1 MRNFFKKL
9 GNALVVIGLIL
20 ALYSSVGDMIVEIV
34 PSLAVISG
42 MFSYIGWGLMLLG
55 SLMNGGLV
63 GLFTFLGLALAAFIV
78 SLVFSSLI
86 TSFLPVLAPFAGI
99 ISWILTILILST
111 AFKRK

>member
-1 MRNFFKKL
+1 MHNFFKKL
-9 GNALVVIGLIL
+9 GSAFIGIGLIL
-20 ALYSSVGDMIVEIV
+20 ALYSSVGDLIVEIV
-34 PSLAVISG
+34 PALAGISG

-55 SLMNGGLV
+55 SLLNGGLV

-78 SLVFSSLI
+78 SLVFNSLI
-86 TSFLPVLAPFAGI
+86 GTFLPVLAPFAGI

>member
-1 MRNFFKKL
+1 MRNFFQKL
-9 GNALVVIGLIL
+9 GSVFVGVGLIL
-20 ALYSSVGDMIVEIV
+20 AMSSLFGDLIVGII
-34 PSLAVISG
+34 PALAGVSG
-42 MFSYIGWGLMLLG
+42 MLSYVGWGLMLLG
-55 SLMNGGLV
+55 ALINGGLV